1 MDKNRFKMSFGNNL
15 NMKSNT
21 PSKNMLVQPVLNLN
35 AVNQPVGIRPAN
47 NYTEVKGKDIK
58 LNSSMIDRVHK
69 AKPGCSACG
78 KKVA

>member
-1 MDKNRFKMSFGNNL
+1 MPARLTMSFHNGNTYNGPISNL
-15 NMKSNT
+15 ATGTPRFNT
-21 PSKNMLVQPVLNLN
+21 APPRS
-35 AVNQPVGIRPAN
+35 AA
-47 NYTEVKGKDIK
+47 

>member
-1 MDKNRFKMSFGNNL
+1 MSNRFKMSFNNVG
-15 NMKSNT
+15 ST
-21 PSKNMLVQPVLNLN
+21 PQIFGKPQPANL
-35 AVNQPVGIRPAN
+35 GTIRPPVN
-47 NYTEVKGKDIK
+47 KSMP